1 MGENVMSD
9 ETQTANENNDRTRA
23 RAEDTSESPLVGPV
37 CIALTALYLIA
48 LTVVLIIAII
58 QFWPSSA
65 TMRSSSESA
74 LQARFLLW
82 TFHLPNEGRLLLIV
96 VLAGALGGQVR
107 SLRSLAWYVGNK
119 QLKRC
124 WISQYILTPFVGA
137 ILAVVSYFIVRA
149 GFCPANSTVQQ
160 VNIFGFAG
168 LATIVGIASEHVAL
182 KLKQV
187 ANTLFTKP
195 VQGKDSNPQE

>member
-1 MGENVMSD
+1 MSD
-9 ETQTANENNDRTRA
+9 ENQPKNEMKDRAVA
-23 RAEDTSESPLVGPV
+23 RDTNPSYSPSVGTV
-37 CIALTALYLIA
+37 GIVLITVYLI
-48 LTVVLIIAII
+48 VLSILLVIAII
-58 QFWPSSA
+58 QFWPAS
-65 TMRSSSESA
+65 TITRSSNEPLLPTS
-74 LQARFLLW
+74 FLFW
-82 TFHLPNEGRLLLIV
+82 TFSLSGEGRLLLIV

-119 QLKRC
+119 QLKRS
-124 WISQYILTPFVGA
+124 WLSQYILTPFVGA
-137 ILAVVSYFIVRA
+137 ILAIVSYLIVRG

-160 VNIFGFAG
+160 TNIFGFAG
-168 LATIVGIASEHVAL
+168 LAALVGIVSEPIAL